1 MNILLRKTLLLTG
14 LAAALLC
21 PPSLP
26 AQFPGED
33 TGSPFLRRARIALDC
48 PVDDLLDIPKVWALT
63 PAALEERFKAPAN
76 FQTKDGR
83 SPFYQWLTTG
93 KDRAHFAR
101 KAYAN
106 LEINYTLFGG
116 AVAVEEINVDFLGG
130 KLAGIT
136 FSLANRGD
144 TGEIDPVRFRESAKR
159 TAQEVGAR
167 LTTPSYAR
175 KANAAQGLLVDRLL
189 WNSPRGLA
197 VLENNPE
204 AAKGQPEFLRLRV
217 APRDTRGLYATAMQD
232 RASAMRLSE
241 LPVFVKRDAAT
252 GDVGIQSLPMVDQ
265 GPKGYCVVASAQRLF
280 EYYGV
285 PCDQHQLAQAAGSD
299 AVQGTSGQ
307 GMVQSLE
314 KIDHRFRMNF
324 RVLLV
329 RVPGVGFVDAK
340 SRKPVE
346 RTEFLKLVKRY
357 VDQGIPLLWG
367 MELGVHPEEPN
378 TAQQNGGAHMRLITG
393 YNEKTSRIFFT
404 DSWGAGHERKAIR
417 LAHAEDITFGLFVMH
432 PTTR

>member
-1 MNILLRKTLLLTG
+1 
-14 LAAALLC
+14 
-21 PPSLP
+21 
-26 AQFPGED
+26 
-33 TGSPFLRRARIALDC
+33 
-48 PVDDLLDIPKVWALT
+48 
-63 PAALEERFKAPAN
+63 
-76 FQTKDGR
+76 
-83 SPFYQWLTTG
+83 
-93 KDRAHFAR
+93 
-101 KAYAN
+101 
-106 LEINYTLFGG
+106 
-116 AVAVEEINVDFLGG
+116 
-130 KLAGIT
+130 
-136 FSLANRGD
+136 
-144 TGEIDPVRFRESAKR
+144 
-159 TAQEVGAR
+159 
-167 LTTPSYAR
+167 
-175 KANAAQGLLVDRLL
+175 
-189 WNSPRGLA
+189 
-197 VLENNPE
+197 
-204 AAKGQPEFLRLRV
+204 
-217 APRDTRGLYATAMQD
+217 
-232 RASAMRLSE
+232 
-241 LPVFVKRDAAT
+241 
-252 GDVGIQSLPMVDQ
+252 
-265 GPKGYCVVASAQRLF
+265 
-280 EYYGV
+280 
-285 PCDQHQLAQAAGSD
+285 
-299 AVQGTSGQ
+299 VQGTSGQ